1 MKILFGEWFHT
12 KMKTCVCKIPN
23 FSVEITLFGVKISF
37 PIYFSDDN
45 EQKSMLK
52 HNTKNIYTIQQWI
65 RSFQFPMP
73 VSLMLDLQLEV

>member
-1 MKILFGEWFHT
+1 MKNLFGEWFHT
-12 KMKTCVCKIPN
+12 KMKKCVCKIPN